1 MVTSSDFF
9 QDKDTFILI
18 VQDSGTLGIELAL
31 CTQLWG
37 TRFLSSCDSCHSAER
52 FWFSILFL
60 IPIFIY
66 LCLVRPKC
74 DKSYFSANMRWYCVL
89 LESEFTHWN
98 IYFQVYQLFIFTNI
112 WACYFINDRIPGW
125 KWSAFSP
132 FNFYFKKLCQLNSTS
147 VLWFSKLVLLYGRRS
162 VKFDILKHVSL
173 WLNMISQCYFYLY
186 FAFGMAR

>member
-98 IYFQVYQLFIFTNI
+98 IYFQVYQLFIFSNI

-125 KWSAFSP
+125 EWSAFTLSI
-132 FNFYFKKLCQLNSTS
+132 FFF
-147 VLWFSKLVLLYGRRS
+147 
-162 VKFDILKHVSL
+162 
-173 WLNMISQCYFYLY
+173 
-186 FAFGMAR
+186 